1 MSFPGTHFPP
11 RGEGK
16 DQSPAMLTARDLPF
30 SPEGEGEGLQD
41 AGFPSREFTFP
52 PQGEGKGQSPA
63 MLTARDLP
71 FSPEGEEKGLQDARI
86 LLG

>member
-1 MSFPGTHFPP
+1 
-11 RGEGK
+11 
-16 DQSPAMLTARDLPF
+16 MLTARDLPF
-30 SPEGEGEGLQD
+30 SPEGEGVDLQD

-71 FSPEGEEKGLQDARI
+71 FPPEGEGERLQDARI